1 MAPYLDPL
9 LKDSC
14 QMTKYQRRQSLAL
27 KGTKFQAGNSN
38 SQNLG
43 PMRDPITLTDP
54 VEADTNGHEMIRIT
68 GKVTRRSN
76 LRKSGNVNCLM
87 PT

>member
-1 MAPYLDPL
+1 MSPYLGPL

-27 KGTKFQAGNSN
+27 KGTKSQAGNSN

-54 VEADTNGHEMIRIT
+54 VEADTNGHEMIRIM
-68 GKVTRRSN
+68 GKVTRRSIFE
-76 LRKSGNVNCLM
+76 KSGNVNCVL
-87 PT
+87 PR